1 MKKTLIAVAAAALS
15 MGAMAQNVTL
25 SGKFAVGY
33 GKSIGGQ
40 SNLGVTDG
48 DVRFTASEDLG
59 GGMKASTS
67 MEVRVRGRGA
77 GVVDG
82 RNATIGL
89 SGGFGSITLGA
100 VESGNGIIGLGFAG
114 APVAL
119 HTGYDGAILSGA
131 ANVDWFNY
139 TSPALVPGLTAKFER
154 VDSIGGPTLGATKG
168 VSANVLGGNYSA
180 GAIAAAVD
188 YSDFSNGRTRV
199 RLSGSYN
206 LGIAT
211 LGLGWEDNKKTA
223 NSNGTQTAFGVT
235 VPLGAVT
242 AGLIY
247 ARNQETGLGAAGQ
260 VGTSQGWGIGM
271 NYALSKR
278 TAVNASYGDRT
289 RGVAGDGAQYRLRV
303 MHSF

>member
-1 MKKTLIAVAAAALS
+1 LIAVAAAALS

-67 MEVRVRGRGA
+67 MEVRVRGRGT

-82 RNATIGL
+82 RNATVSL
-89 SGGFGSITLGA
+89 SGGFGSVTLGA
-100 VESGNGIIGLGFAG
+100 VEAGNGIIGLGFAG

-119 HTGYDGAILSGA
+119 ASGYDGALLAGV

-139 TSPALVPGLTAKFER
+139 TTPALFPGLTAKVER
-154 VDSIGGPTLGATKG
+154 VDGIGGPGMGAAKG
-168 VSANVLGGNYSA
+168 VSGNILGANYSA
-180 GAIAAAVD
+180 GALAAAAD
-188 YSDFSNGRTRV
+188 YTDFSNNRTRV

-211 LGLGWEDNKKTA
+211 IGLGWEDNKKTA
-223 NSNGTQTAFGVT
+223 NSDGTQTAFGVT

-242 AGLIY
+242 AGLIF
-247 ARNQETGLGAAGQ
+247 ARNQESGVGAAGQ
-260 VGTSQGWGIGM
+260 VGTSQGWGVGM

-278 TAVNASYGDRT
+278 TAINASYGDRT